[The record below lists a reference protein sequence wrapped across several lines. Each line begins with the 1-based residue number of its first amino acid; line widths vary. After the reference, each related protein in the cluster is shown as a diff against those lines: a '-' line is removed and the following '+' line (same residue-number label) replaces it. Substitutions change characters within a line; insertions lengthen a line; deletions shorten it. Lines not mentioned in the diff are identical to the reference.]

1 MTLESEEAISKA
13 KVTRFENEK
22 EYLEAE
28 ISEYQKIIDDRKEQG
43 ENLYTEMR
51 DNITLQEDKIV
62 ETSDDLN
69 HYKNRENIHKKREG
83 DDLQEDYER
92 LSKNNRDALKE

>member
-1 MTLESEEAISKA
+1 
-13 KVTRFENEK
+13 
-22 EYLEAE
+22 
-28 ISEYQKIIDDRKEQG
+28 
-43 ENLYTEMR
+43 MR

>member
-1 MTLESEEAISKA
+1 LLNLDSEEAISTA

-28 ISEYQKIIDDRKEQG
+28 INEYQRIIDDRKENG

-51 DNITLQEDKIV
+51 DNITL
-62 ETSDDLN
+62 
-69 HYKNRENIHKKREG
+69 
-83 DDLQEDYER
+83 
-92 LSKNNRDALKE
+92 